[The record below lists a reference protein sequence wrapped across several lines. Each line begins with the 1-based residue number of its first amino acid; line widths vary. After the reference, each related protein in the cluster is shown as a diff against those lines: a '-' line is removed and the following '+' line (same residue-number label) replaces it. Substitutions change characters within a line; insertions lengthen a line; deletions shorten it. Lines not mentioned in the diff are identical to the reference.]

1 MRTEHLGQ
9 HLAVN
14 GTTANSPP
22 GPTEDP
28 APPTRRWRR
37 LLSLRAAVVVAVTLL
52 VLGVFVAPKVR
63 SWLAAP
69 SPGGLLFASGRIEG
83 RITTLTPKTSAWVVA
98 LHVDEG
104 QAVEANQVL
113 ATLDDQ
119 AQRERLRSAEEQ
131 LNALTERLRAADT
144 QLAMTDRQV
153 TLQIEQASAARRGL
167 SDVRIPQIE
176 ARPRVEYN
184 PNLVETWFSSLL
196 EVFNQATMIA
206 MLLAAAAMVRERE
219 HGTIEHLLVS
229 PLRPIELFAA
239 KLVPVV
245 TLVPLAVVGSVLGI
259 VEGAFQTPIRGSLVL
274 FYIVT
279 AVYVFAMASLGLG
292 IAVLARTLGQAM
304 MMLLLILYPMMLLSG
319 AFTPP
324 ESQGA
329 FMRTVGLLSPVRH
342 YVDFGY
348 QVLFKGN
355 GLGYVW
361 HDVAGI
367 LALGVALF
375 LLSVRR
381 FAILVR

>member
-1 MRTEHLGQ
+1 MRRRITALMRKEFSQLFRDVPMLLILAWAFTGAVYTSGHGIATELYRYPIVVLDLSRSQASRDLLARFRPPYFKLVGHVWSDREVVTRLDRGEAS
-9 HLAVN
+9 LAVII
-14 GTTANSPP
+14 PP
-22 GPTEDP
+22 DFE
-28 APPTRRWRR
+28 R
-37 LLSLRAAVVVAVTLL
+37 LVHEGAAR
-52 VLGVFVAPKVR
+52 F
-63 SWLAAP
+63 
-69 SPGGLLFASGRIEG
+69 
-83 RITTLTPKTSAWVVA
+83 
-98 LHVDEG
+98 
-104 QAVEANQVL
+104 QVIL
-113 ATLDDQ
+113 DGSQSMTATL
-119 AQRERLRSAEEQ
+119 ASAHIASIAHGYSVERLG
-131 LNALTERLRAADT
+131 D
-144 QLAMTDRQV
+144 
-153 TLQIEQASAARRGL
+153 RGL
-167 SDVRIPQIE
+167 SDIRIPQIE
-176 ARPRVEYN
+176 VRPRVEYN

-361 HDVAGI
+361 HDVVGI

-381 FAILVR
+381 FALLVR